1 MTEPA
6 PGYVQAWQCIGC
18 GRIEAPQ
25 PCIGVCRDRKV
36 LLVGKD
42 EHDAALAEIA
52 RLRGALTAAASRL
65 SRFGNAVPRE
75 GQWEASYRAL
85 QVQVRELLASMAR
98 DTPCAS

>member
-85 QVQVRELLASMAR
+85 QVQVREVLASMAR
-98 DTPCAS
+98 DTPGAS

>member
-1 MTEPA
+1 MTETA
-6 PGYVQAWQCIGC
+6 SGYVQAWQCIGC

-36 LLVGKD
+36 LLVGRG

-52 RLRGALTAAASRL
+52 RLQNALAAAASRL
-65 SRFGNAVPRE
+65 SRFGSATPRE

-85 QVQVRELLASMAR
+85 QVQVREVLACLSPDAPGP
-98 DTPCAS
+98 D